1 MWSLRFI
8 HVYMYILR
16 IIHNIAG
23 LTSSQGVCCL
33 LNHSSSHATL
43 RLAAPST
50 PQRAASSQGKRIDSL
65 INKWKKKTEKIV
77 VNLLDFHMF
86 YPGLECF
93 KKWPDMARLGSYDKV
108 WLWAY
113 WLAKHQAK
121 GSAVHWSAKFGL
133 MVIDGCK
140 CRHPPQVCCSW
151 QLPSIC

>member
-65 INKWKKKTEKIV
+65 INKWKKTEKIV